1 MTPNTRYQKPLKF
14 AEWVLRS
21 IHSDQGEYTHLGDF
35 SEVFSHIQAE
45 RGPAAALFWY
55 WLQVVRSLPGF
66 ATNRIYWSLA
76 MFRNYLIISF
86 RNTLKNKWF
95 SLLNIAG
102 LAVGMA
108 CFILILMFVQFEM
121 SFDRFHERSD
131 RIFRVISRNTAREPD
146 VTEYSEHTPELL
158 AELLAAEFPEIEA
171 ATRIREPFTDKAILQ
186 FQDKIFYQYGI
197 FADREFLKIFSF
209 PLLKGDLEQALE
221 VPRSIVLT
229 KHVAEKMFG
238 SDDPLGR
245 VVSYKEKR
253 RQYDMTVTGVMADV
267 PDNSHLLFDYIISH
281 ATIVAEKKD
290 SYMIANWNIWNFA
303 TYVQLTTDDAR
314 TRVEE
319 KFPAFLTRQ
328 GQEEGSD
335 AFFLQSI
342 EDIHLRSQIRGER
355 ATNNQIRTVYLF
367 LSIALIIL
375 LIACINYMNL
385 VTARSMTRAKEIG
398 IRKVAGANR
407 RQLIK
412 QFIGET
418 LLVTVFALGLSLL
431 LVRFVLPY
439 FNLLVGTELRMGSLT
454 QSSLLILIAG
464 TVLLVGTASG
474 TYPALVLSALK
485 PVNVLKDFSASGKK
499 GAGLRNV
506 LVVFQFGASIVLI
519 ACTLV
524 VFNQLNYV
532 RNQKLGFD
540 REHVVVIPVRE
551 QETRDKA
558 QAIRTELLQHPE
570 VLGVSISPGLPTNI
584 RSRLGG
590 AKFTRDTGEEI
601 KTSVRF
607 DYVDYDFLDVFK
619 IDLVAGRNFSPEFGE
634 EDKAILINETLWK
647 KLGWEDPVGK
657 EVDVMGYTRVIG
669 VVKDFHFASFHNEIE
684 PMVLAFES
692 GGNIAARI
700 QPGDVMGRV
709 VLIRGIFEGHSKGQ
723 PFDFF
728 FLDDSF
734 NELYQKEQRTGEIFS
749 YFSLLAIF
757 IACLGLLG
765 LASFTVERRTKEI
778 GIRKILGAPVLKIVG
793 LLTKD
798 FVMMVI
804 LANVIAWPIAYLAM
818 RQWLDNFAY
827 RIDLTI
833 GTFLL
838 AAGAALLIAFI
849 TISTQ
854 TLKAALSDPVDTLR
868 YE

>member
-1 MTPNTRYQKPLKF
+1 MTSNPRLQKPLKF
-14 AEWVLRS
+14 AEWILKS
-21 IHSDQGEYTHLGDF
+21 IHTDHGEYTHLGDF
-35 SEVFSHIQAE
+35 NEVFSYIQTE
-45 RGPAAALFWY
+45 RGPAAALVWY
-55 WLQVVRSLPGF
+55 WSQVVRSLPGF
-66 ATNRIYWSLA
+66 ATNRIYWSVT

-86 RNTLKNKWF
+86 RNTLKNKWV

-108 CFILILMFVQFEM
+108 CFVLILMFVQFEM

-146 VTEYSEHTPELL
+146 VTEFAHNTPELL
-158 AELLAAEFPEIEA
+158 AEALVSEFPEVVR
-171 ATRIREPFTDKAILQ
+171 ATRGRESFTDKAVLQ
-186 FQDKIFYQYGI
+186 YQDKNFYQIGI
-197 FADREFLKIFSF
+197 FADAEFLKIFSF
-209 PLLKGDLEQALE
+209 PLLKGDLDRALE
-221 VPRSIVLT
+221 APKSIVLT
-229 KHVAEKMFG
+229 KLVAEKLFG
-238 SDDPLGR
+238 SVDPLGR
-245 VVSYKEKR
+245 IVSYKEKR

-267 PDNSHLLFDYIISH
+267 PKNSHLKFDYLISH
-281 ATIVAEKKD
+281 ATTVAEEKD
-290 SYMIANWNIWNFA
+290 SYMIANWDVWNYA
-303 TYVQLTTDDAR
+303 TYVELTSPDAR
-314 TRVEE
+314 ARVEE
-319 KFPAFLTRQ
+319 KFPAFLARQ
-328 GQEEGSD
+328 GQEGGSD

-342 EDIHLRSQIRGER
+342 EDIHLRSRIQGER
-355 ATNNQIRTVYLF
+355 ATNNQIRSVYLF

-418 LLVTVFALGLSLL
+418 LLVTVFALGLALL
-431 LVRFVLPY
+431 LVRFLLPY
-439 FNLLVGTELRMGSLT
+439 FNLLVGTELGMGALAQT
-454 QSSLLILIAG
+454 SLLLLIAG
-464 TVLLVGTASG
+464 TVLFVGIASG

-485 PVNVLKDFSASGKK
+485 PVNVLKEFSASGKR

-506 LVVFQFGASIVLI
+506 LVVFQFSVSIVLI
-519 ACTLV
+519 ASTLV
-524 VFNQLNYV
+524 VFNQLNYIK
-532 RNQKLGFD
+532 NQKLGFD

-551 QETRDKA
+551 QETRDRA
-558 QAIRTELLQHPE
+558 QAIKTELLQHPE
-570 VLGVSISPGLPTNI
+570 VMGVSVSGGLPTNI
-584 RSRLGG
+584 RSRYYGG
-590 AKFTRDTGEEI
+590 KFTKDNGEVIE
-601 KTSVRF
+601 TTVCF

-619 IDLVAGRNFSPEFGE
+619 IDLAAGRNFSREFGE
-634 EDKAILINETLWK
+634 DKKAILINETLWK
-647 KLGWEDPVGK
+647 KLGWENPAGK
-657 EVDVMGYTRVIG
+657 DVDIFGYNRVIG
-669 VVKDFHFASFHNEIE
+669 VVKDFHFSSFHQEIE
-684 PMVLAFES
+684 PMVLAFAET
-692 GGNIAARI
+692 GDIAVRI
-700 QPGDVMGRV
+700 RPGDVMGRV
-709 VLIRGIFEGHSKGQ
+709 ALIRGIFENNSKGQ

-734 NELYQKEQRTGEIFS
+734 NELYQKEQRTGEIFG

-778 GIRKILGAPVLKIVG
+778 GIRKILGAPAAKIVG

-798 FVMMVI
+798 FVRMVI
-804 LANVIAWPIAYLAM
+804 AANLIAWPVAYFAM
-818 RQWLDNFAY
+818 RRWLDNFAY
-827 RIDLTI
+827 RIDLTLGI
-833 GTFLL
+833 FLL